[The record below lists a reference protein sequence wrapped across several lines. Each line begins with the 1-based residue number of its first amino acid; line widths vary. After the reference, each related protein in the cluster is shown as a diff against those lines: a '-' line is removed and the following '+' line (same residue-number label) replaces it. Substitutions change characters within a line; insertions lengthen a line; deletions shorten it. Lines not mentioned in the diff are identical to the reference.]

1 MNQRNVIP
9 LTATTVLAVF
19 SLILMTLVML
29 RIHLRVQT
37 TMIGYEI
44 GHLKAAEARL
54 IESRNVLKMQL
65 AKITTQKHLQRI
77 IQVNSPKGSAEGT
90 FALK

>member
-1 MNQRNVIP
+1 MNQRNLIP
-9 LTATTVLAVF
+9 LTATSAVAIF
-19 SLILMTLVML
+19 SLILLVLVML

-37 TMIGYEI
+37 TLIGYEI
-44 GHLKAAEARL
+44 GHLKAAETRL

-77 IQVNSPKGSAEGT
+77 IQVNTPKVSDEGT